1 VAKTYAAPGLMLRN
15 AWRRL
20 SRWPGGRWLF
30 SRFLGFVVPYSG
42 SIGATVTALEPGHAR
57 VEMPDRRRVR
67 NHLASVHAV
76 ALVNLAEMATGL
88 AMLTGLPDGV
98 RGIVAGLSITYLKK
112 ARGRL
117 VADCRCVVPNVT
129 TDAEFDAEA
138 VIVNDAGEAVARAT
152 ARWRLGPVPISPN
165 AA

>member
-1 VAKTYAAPGLMLRN
+1 MARTYAAPGTMLRT

-20 SRWPGGRWLF
+20 SPWPGGRWLF
-30 SRFLGFVVPYSG
+30 SRFLGFVAPYSG
-42 SIGATVTALEPGHAR
+42 SIGATVTVLEPGHAR
-57 VEMPDRRRVR
+57 VELPDRRRIR

-112 ARGRL
+112 ARGPL
-117 VADCRCVVPNVT
+117 VAECRCDVPQVT
-129 TDAEFDAEA
+129 ADAEFEA
-138 VIVNDAGEAVARAT
+138 RVDIVDSGGHAVARAT
-152 ARWRLGPVPISPN
+152 ARWRLGPVP
-165 AA
+165 AAAGAA